1 MDSIDFSVND
11 KLIVGTS
18 EIYVPLNEAVNVN
31 CEPNGFKIGEE
42 HEGNG
47 HQSHFWKYK
56 WYETYR
62 KCQNSH
68 FDR

>member
-47 HQSHFWKYK
+47 HQSHF
-56 WYETYR
+56 
-62 KCQNSH
+62 
-68 FDR
+68 